1 MSLRLSSEDF
11 SFSFKNFRTS
21 WCRQNFKAFRLC
33 HIHLILICRTFSYLS
48 DNKLVKC
55 DTTALCI
62 EPPAGP
68 VYGPCGADKE
78 ARTQLEISWRLSFYM
93 KARKRLQKTA
103 KGPST
108 FKRMKYIQMR
118 CIHLLPSGVVI
129 YLFAIIVSLSN
140 FQLMTIVLR
149 RFRWASHV
157 LRLVNEIL
165 KTETTRLWS
174 MHNLENTHWC
184 DKVLVES
191 FHSMKKSNKGE
202 VYVPFTG
209 RPLAHFVSDLCF
221 HGVIFPSP

>member
-103 KGPST
+103 KGPSYIALVLVNPGLSFRQKRT
-108 FKRMKYIQMR
+108 GLEEDFKMITDN
-118 CIHLLPSGVVI
+118 I
-129 YLFAIIVSLSN
+129 YSSKEDAINCKSN
-140 FQLMTIVLR
+140 FLQKVQPLSIPELR
-149 RFRWASHV
+149 KQ
-157 LRLVNEIL
+157 N
-165 KTETTRLWS
+165 
-174 MHNLENTHWC
+174 
-184 DKVLVES
+184 
-191 FHSMKKSNKGE
+191 
-202 VYVPFTG
+202 
-209 RPLAHFVSDLCF
+209 
-221 HGVIFPSP
+221 